1 MDIDQAK
8 AQFEQIYA
16 ELSQGDIRI
25 ETEQDARFQV
35 IDRILTDVL
44 GWKRAEIKTEPHT
57 KTGFVDYLITS
68 EGRNILVVEAKR
80 TSTLLVDT
88 RKPAMAWYKADD
100 SRGSALESAADGLAQ
115 AQRYCCENG
124 VLFSALTTG
133 FQWIGFWAVRTD
145 GIAPKKGKAAAF
157 PNLGSIRQNFAMFYD
172 LFSREG
178 VLDNLYQIRVHEAE
192 GLKVNPSD
200 LPKRIH
206 QPPERSVDHD
216 IKVFQKAD
224 ELLSETKLV
233 ALLDCLGDDE
243 SFTRKQGTNI
253 DEFLRYFDQSSNQ
266 FICEELVGVT
276 QELTT
281 SVTKLKKFMQE
292 KFHIY
297 PRNQENDNKWLC
309 LQPNLNPDREGSY
322 EDDNSQ
328 YKYRELQNELADLC
342 DMVSKAYKKY
352 RLQIKRYLTV

>member
-1 MDIDQAK
+1 VDIDQAK

-16 ELSQGDIRI
+16 ELSQGDIHI

-44 GWKRAEIKTEPHT
+44 GWKRTEIKTEPRT
-57 KTGFVDYLITS
+57 DTGFVDYLITS

-80 TSTLLVDT
+80 TSTLLVNT
-88 RKPAMAWYKADD
+88 LKPGMAWYKVG
-100 SRGSALESAADGLAQ
+100 GSALQSAADGLEQ
-115 AQRYCCENG
+115 AKRYCCENG

-133 FQWIGFWAVRTD
+133 LQWIGFWAVRTD
-145 GIAPKKGKAAAF
+145 GIPPKEGKAVAF
-157 PNLGSIRQNFAMFYD
+157 SNLESIQQNFAIFYD

-178 VLDNLYQIRVHEAE
+178 VLANLYQIRVHEAE
-192 GLKVNPSD
+192 GLKVNPSE

-206 QPPERSVDHD
+206 QPPERIVNHD

-233 ALLDCLGDDE
+233 DLLDCLGDDE
-243 SFTRKQGTNI
+243 SFTRKQRTNI

-281 SVTKLKKFMQE
+281 SVTKLRKFMQE
-292 KFHIY
+292 NFHIY

-328 YKYRELQNELADLC
+328 YKYRELQNELAYLC
-342 DMVSKAYKKY
+342 DRVSNAYKKY
-352 RLQIKRYLTV
+352 RLQIKRYLIV